1 MKAMILAAG
10 LGTRLLP
17 LTLKTPKVLVPIANR
32 PVIDWTIDYLKSF
45 GVQEIVVNS
54 HHHCNIVS
62 KHLNHGKPFGI
73 LIDLR
78 FEPKILGTGGGIKN
92 TADFWSKDPFIVI
105 NGDILTDINLSK
117 VYEAH
122 RKRGALA
129 TLVLHDYEPFNKILI
144 DKDLNIADIPE
155 TYGFNDIGRLAF
167 TGIQILEPEVLDYI
181 PTDTFSDIMD
191 CHRYLI
197 RNGKPVGAYIAK
209 DIKWHDIGTVN
220 SYILANKQALGNR
233 KFLVGDRCKT
243 DKTAYLKDW
252 AVVGNG
258 TILQQGSEIR
268 RSILWDNVKVKDGV
282 KITDSI
288 VTYSKEVS
296 YDLIGIII

>member
-17 LTLKTPKVLVPIANR
+17 LTSKTPKVLVPIANR
-32 PVIDWTIDYLKSF
+32 PVIDWTIDHLKSY
-45 GVQEIVVNS
+45 GVKEITVNS
-54 HHHCNIVS
+54 HHHCNILS
-62 KHLNHGKPFGI
+62 KHLDHGKPFGV

-92 TADFWSKDPFIVI
+92 TADFWNNDPFIVV

-122 RKRGALA
+122 RKNGTLA

-144 DKDLNIADIPE
+144 DKDLHITEIPN
-155 TYGFNDIGRLAF
+155 TYGFNRFGRLAF

-197 RNGKPVGAYIAK
+197 RSGKPVGAYIAE

-220 SYILANKQALGNR
+220 SYILANKQALGKR
-233 KFLVGDRCKT
+233 PFLVGDSCKI
-243 DKTAYLKDW
+243 DNTACFKDW
-252 AVVGNG
+252 AVIGNG

-296 YDLIGIII
+296 YDLIGRIL